1 LTVVD
6 RTTIA
11 LRREDGWGIRR
22 IALSLGRSPGTIS
35 DEVSRNG
42 GPDGYHAGA
51 AASRAASKRALSGRK
66 ARMAHDGALLG
77 GVSELLGRG
86 WSPEQVSG
94 RRKREDAGMEQG
106 SGLRVSH
113 EAIYAAIYA
122 LPRGELRRELIGCLR
137 HAKPAR
143 GRKPK
148 GSELRGKLVGMTN
161 IKDRPEEIE
170 GRLVPGHWEG
180 DLILGAKGASAIG
193 TLVER
198 TTRFVVLVH
207 MPARKADVAAGAFAG
222 ALNAIPE
229 SLRKTLTYDQGKE
242 MAGHAGLAEAT
253 GMKIFFADPHSPW
266 QRGASENTN
275 GLLRQY
281 FPKGTPLA
289 EFDQA
294 DLDAVADALNARPR
308 KTLDFATPGEH
319 FRTLLTG
326 LAGKRTRAT
335 RGGGC
340 SLRNLN
346 PPSEI

>member
-1 LTVVD
+1 MAAQRRKFTVVD

-11 LRREDGWGIRR
+11 LRLRDGWGIRR
-22 IALSLGRSPGTIS
+22 IACGLGRSPGTIS
-35 DEVSRNG
+35 DEVNRYG
-42 GPDGYHAGA
+42 GSVAYEAGA
-51 AASRAASKRALSGRK
+51 AEGQAAAKRELTGRK
-66 ARMAHDGALLG
+66 PRMSRDGGLFTEAARLLG
-77 GVSELLGRG
+77 LG
-86 WSPEQVSG
+86 WSPEQISG
-94 RRKREDAGMEQG
+94 RRKREEAGMERP
-106 SGLRVSH
+106 SGLRLSH

-148 GSELRGKLVGMTN
+148 GSELRGKLCGMTN
-161 IKDRPEEIE
+161 IKERPEEIE

-180 DLILGAKGASAIG
+180 DLILGARGASAIG

-207 MPARKADVAAGAFAG
+207 MPARRADVAASAFAG

-253 GMKIFFADPHSPW
+253 GMRIFFADPHSPW
-266 QRGASENTN
+266 QRGANENTN

-294 DLDAVADALNARPR
+294 DLDAVADSLNARPR

-319 FRTLLTG
+319 FRTLLAG
-326 LAGKRTRAT
+326 LAG
-335 RGGGC
+335 
-340 SLRNLN
+340 
-346 PPSEI
+346 